1 MPMVEVDEVELQK
14 SKKLRDTVEKML
26 KNPKTRRSFLEAH
39 KAVDPD
45 TPIPELDMTAP
56 VREEIDATAKRIT
69 ELEKKIET
77 DAADRE
83 RAAKLQSLESKRTEG
98 IATLRRAGW
107 TNEGITGVEKIM
119 EEQGILDPAIAA
131 AYFEKQHPPQA
142 PVKPAG
148 SGGWNFADIP
158 TEENNYA
165 KKLLETKG
173 QIDAIVDREANDAL
187 HEFRSATAHR

>member
-39 KAVDPD
+39 KTVDPE
-45 TPIPELDMTAP
+45 TPIPEIDSAAP
-56 VREEIDATAKRIT
+56 VLEAVDATTKRIAD
-69 ELEKKIET
+69 LEKKIET
-77 DAADRE
+77 DAAERE
-83 RAAKLQSLESKRTEG
+83 RTAKLQSLESKRTDG
-98 IATLRRAGW
+98 IALLRRAGW
-107 TNEGITGVEKIM
+107 TSEGIAGVEKIM

-142 PVKPAG
+142 PVKPSG
-148 SGGWNFADIP
+148 SGGWNFAEAP
-158 TEENNYA
+158 AEENTYT

-173 QIDAIVDREANDAL
+173 QVDGIVDREAHDAL
-187 HEFRSATAHR
+187 QEFRSATAHR